1 MKKIN
6 KINISDKNNKMNW
19 HIKLMFIFL
28 FCTLV
33 VMLAA
38 LIKFYYDVNKE
49 NNQAYLDSNIIT
61 DLSTDKTNYKIIRND
76 DGMLVLLIVKAGR
89 LLSRNGITF
98 IF

>member
-49 NNQAYLDSNIIT
+49 NKRIKEYA
-61 DLSTDKTNYKIIRND
+61 
-76 DGMLVLLIVKAGR
+76 
-89 LLSRNGITF
+89 
-98 IF
+98 

>member
-49 NNQAYLDSNIIT
+49 NKRIALSIKDAVERSNEYLQYNDNDEDVT
-61 DLSTDKTNYKIIRND
+61 LGDLFKGLFD
-76 DGMLVLLIVKAGR
+76 
-89 LLSRNGITF
+89 
-98 IF
+98 

>member
-49 NNQAYLDSNIIT
+49 NKRVSLSIKDAVERSNEYLQYND
-61 DLSTDKTNYKIIRND
+61 ND
-76 DGMLVLLIVKAGR
+76 DDVTLGDLFKGLF
-89 LLSRNGITF
+89 N
-98 IF
+98 

>member
-1 MKKIN
+1 
-6 KINISDKNNKMNW
+6 
-19 HIKLMFIFL
+19 MFIFL

-76 DGMLVLLIVKAGR
+76 DGMSVSYTHLDVYKRQKLYYKQLLVEYLYMQVRKVYQPEHCFL
-89 LLSRNGITF
+89 
-98 IF
+98 

>member
-49 NNQAYLDSNIIT
+49 NTCKYVSLTHSSES
-61 DLSTDKTNYKIIRND
+61 STLAN
-76 DGMLVLLIVKAGR
+76 ML
-89 LLSRNGITF
+89 
-98 IF
+98 